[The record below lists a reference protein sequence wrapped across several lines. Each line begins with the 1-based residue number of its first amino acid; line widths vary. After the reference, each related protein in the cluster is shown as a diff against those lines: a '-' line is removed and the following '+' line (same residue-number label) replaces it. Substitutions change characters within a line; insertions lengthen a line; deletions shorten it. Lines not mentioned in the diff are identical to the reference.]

1 VETSNALG
9 EFLRA
14 HREQITPEDVGLG
27 KGVGVRRVPGL
38 RREEVAMLAGISADY
53 YLRLEQ
59 GRDRHPSR
67 QVLESLARVLQLDED
82 TTAYLIGLAEA
93 RPVRRRRRRKETV
106 PPGTVKFLAALS
118 LPAFVEGRYLD
129 VLAANPLAAAI
140 SPRLVAGA
148 NRLRDVFLDPAERAL
163 FPDWD
168 LATRG
173 LVAGFRQSVGTETDD
188 PRFIE
193 LVGELS
199 LASPRF
205 RELWARHDV
214 ANRRG
219 ATVRFD
225 HPLVGELVLNRE
237 KLLLSEAPG
246 LVLAVYHPDPGT
258 DAADKLAL
266 LGSAALPPA
275 TARTTT
281 ARTTTEQDN
290 HA

>member
-1 VETSNALG
+1 MSDEPNLLG
-9 EFLRA
+9 DHLRA
-14 HREQITPEDVGLG
+14 RRELLTPAQAGLP
-27 KGVGVRRVPGL
+27 VAGVRRVPGL

-59 GRDRHPSR
+59 GRDRNPSR
-67 QVLESLARVLQLDED
+67 SVLESLARVLQLDED
-82 TTAYLIGLAEA
+82 TTAYLIGLADPKPR
-93 RPVRRRRRRKETV
+93 RPRRRRKETV
-106 PPGTVKFLAALS
+106 PPSTVKFLAALS

-148 NRLRDVFLDPAERAL
+148 NRLRDVFLDAGEREL
-163 FPDWD
+163 FPDWE

-237 KLLLSEAPG
+237 KLLVSEAPG

-266 LGSAALPPA
+266 LASAALPPA

-281 ARTTTEQDN
+281 EQDN